1 MVYNFNLGI
10 GWASSGVEYAQSY
23 RAGIFRRAKIP
34 AKFIFTDM
42 FPTENISHMTKNI
55 GFEDSEIMWLYT
67 FFTDTKISPV
77 TYTLVQFENTID
89 RVDFTKKTEGNVVK
103 YVFPGNGNFYT
114 CYMVDDK
121 TDRVHRVEY
130 VSDGFLV
137 RKDYFTY
144 CRIYTEYYAPLDNKA
159 HMYHRRFFNED
170 GSVAYEEINDDD
182 KPIFRFPDKILYSK
196 EELVGYMVSK
206 LPLTKNDVVLIDRTT
221 GVGQSILENVRD
233 ARVGMMIH
241 ADHFSEGSTDEINIL
256 WNNYYE
262 YSFSQS
268 KHIDFYITA
277 TDAQNKLM
285 RQQFEK
291 YMGTCPDII
300 TIPVGS
306 LDELKHPHDGT
317 DQDRMASDKM
327 FSGQSISNRKS
338 HSLITASRLADE
350 KHIDWIVEAVVGA
363 KSDIPDI
370 TLDIYGKG
378 ANENSLKELI
388 AKNNAEKYI
397 RLMGQHDLTDIYV
410 KYDAYISGSMSEGF
424 GLTLMEAVGSG
435 LPIIGFDVRYG
446 NPTFIED
453 GRNGYLIPVNDDMDA
468 KKKTEELRKAIVR
481 LFTLDDMKLCHRTSY
496 KKAEEFLTYRVLKKW
511 KALIEKN

>member
-23 RAGIFRRAKIP
+23 RAGIFRKAGIP
-34 AKFIFTDM
+34 ARFIFTDM

-55 GFEDSEIMWLYT
+55 GFEDSEIIWLYT
-67 FFTDTKISPV
+67 FFTDTRISPV
-77 TYTLVQFENTID
+77 TYTLAQLEQTFGRHDYSIK
-89 RVDFTKKTEGNVVK
+89 REGNVVK
-103 YVFPGNGNFYT
+103 YIFPGNGNFYT

-130 VSDGFLV
+130 VSEGCLI

-170 GSVAYEEINDDD
+170 GSVAYEEINDND
-182 KPIFRFPDKILYSK
+182 KPMFRFPEKILYSK
-196 EELVGYMVSK
+196 EELVGYLVSL
-206 LPLTKNDVVLIDRTT
+206 LPITKDDVVLIDRTT
-221 GVGQSILENVRD
+221 GVGQAILENVRN

-241 ADHFSEGSTDEINIL
+241 ADHFSEGSTDEDNIL

-262 YSFSQS
+262 YAFAQNR
-268 KHIDFYITA
+268 HIDFYITS

-285 RQQFEK
+285 KQQFEK
-291 YMGTCPDII
+291 YMGIHPEII

-306 LDELKHPHDGT
+306 LDELKYPENGI
-317 DQDRMASDKM
+317 S
-327 FSGQSISNRKS
+327 SGRKP

-350 KHIDWIVEAVVGA
+350 KHIDWIVDAVLEARN
-363 KSDIPDI
+363 DIPDI

-388 AKNNAEKYI
+388 VKNNAEKYI
-397 RLMGQHDLTDIYV
+397 RLMGQHDMTDIYV
-410 KYDAYISGSMSEGF
+410 KYDAYIAGSMSEGF

-435 LPIIGFDVRYG
+435 LPVIGFDVRYG

-453 GRNGYLIPVNDDMDA
+453 GKNGYLIPVNDEMDS
-468 KKKTEELRKAIVR
+468 KCKTEELRKAIVR
-481 LFTLDDMKLCHRTSY
+481 LFTTDDMESCHQASY
-496 KKAEEFLTYRVLKKW
+496 KKAEGFLTERVLEKW
-511 KALIEKN
+511 ESLINEV